1 MDDISIIIRC
11 NNEER
16 WIGHTIQSCLD
27 LIEYPEI
34 IIVNDNST
42 DSSLK
47 IARMFNHEPT
57 LERNRKYSDVKIINI
72 DDYTPGKAINIGVKN
87 ANNETIIVISSHCVL
102 KKINVD
108 HIKKELK
115 NYCCIFGK
123 QTPFYLGKRIRKN
136 YIWSHFG
143 EEEKV
148 NLFSTQENRYFMH
161 NALSS
166 FKKDT
171 LIKHPFNEILQG
183 KEDRFWAISMIER
196 NHNTLYSPNF
206 CCDHHYTDSGNT
218 WKGIG

>member
-57 LERNRKYSDVKIINI
+57 LERNRKYSDVRIINI
-72 DDYTPGKAINIGVKN
+72 DDYTPGKAINLGVKN
-87 ANNETIIVISSHCVL
+87 ANHETIIVISSHCVL
-102 KKINVD
+102 RKINV
-108 HIKKELK
+108 HNIKKDLE

-148 NLFSTQENRYFMH
+148 NLFSSQENRFFMH
-161 NALSS
+161 NALSA
-166 FKKDT
+166 FKKST
-171 LIKHPFNEILQG
+171 LINTPFNEVLQG
-183 KEDRFWAISMIER
+183 KEDRFWAISMIKS
-196 NHNTLYSPNF
+196 NQNILYSPVF
-206 CCDHHYTDSGNT
+206 CCDHHYTDTGNT